1 MLTPEPAVE
10 EGQVASAEPM
20 PRRRLFK
27 NRMLVFGLGLAILWI
42 LLAVLAP
49 VIAPYGPNAVDMAVR
64 LAPPSWQHLMGTDE
78 YGRDVLTRVLY
89 GARISIFVA
98 VVSSLVSVG
107 IGLPLGLYAG
117 YRGGYPAEVVMR
129 LMDIL
134 LAFPSLVLALAI
146 GAAIGPGVVGEIAAI
161 GLVNIPVFARQ
172 AQAQTAAVR
181 QLTYVE
187 SARAQGSAF
196 PRLAWRHILPNVF
209 SPILVQAT
217 LGLGFAVL
225 TAASLSY
232 LGLGIQPPTPDWGSM
247 IADGSQ
253 FVVTG
258 QWWMSVF
265 PGLAIMSLVF
275 AFNTAGDGLRDLLD
289 PRSMRRAGSASLG

>member
-1 MLTPEPAVE
+1 MVTLERDVASGAIVGTEPA
-10 EGQVASAEPM
+10 

-27 NRMLVFGLGLAILWI
+27 NRMLVFGLALIALWL
-42 LLAVLAP
+42 LLALLAP
-49 VIAPYGPNAVDMAVR
+49 LISPYAPNAPDMVVR
-64 LAPPSWQHLMGTDE
+64 LSPPSLSHLMGTDE
-78 YGRDVLTRVLY
+78 YGRDILTRVLF
-89 GARISIFVA
+89 GARISVFVA
-98 VVSSLVSVG
+98 VMSSIVSVA

-117 YRGGYPAEVVMR
+117 YRGGFPAEVVMR

-146 GAAIGPGVVGEIAAI
+146 GAAVGPGVVGEIVAI
-161 GLVNIPVFARQ
+161 GLVNIPVYARQ

-187 SARAQGSAF
+187 SARAQGSPF
-196 PRLAWRHILPNVF
+196 SRLALRHILPNMFTPV
-209 SPILVQAT
+209 LVSAT

-232 LGLGIQPPTPDWGSM
+232 LGLGIQPPTADWGSM
-247 IADGSQ
+247 ISDGSQ
-253 FVVTG
+253 YVVTG

-289 PRSMRRAGSASLG
+289 PRSHRRGGNASVT